1 MTALHQFAGYR
12 SVSSLVGMKVTASKS
27 IIGTVINVMQNN
39 NMEIE
44 RVEIRKDR
52 DYSVIAVHPNRID
65 GIDEESRMIVVN

>member
-1 MTALHQFAGYR
+1 MTALHQFAGR
-12 SVSSLVGMKVTASKS
+12 SLAGNLVGMKVTASKS